1 MMKLA
6 VIFESSPFDRKGLF
20 NAVHNRV
27 KHLLATGEC
36 AIDVFCVHSRD
47 NAFTRRVR
55 HTPDVPFVDE
65 VVVDDIRYRL
75 LWYRFSILDN
85 VLLEKLHVR
94 PWLFRRFMESHMDLL
109 KGYDA
114 VIAHSFCGG
123 LFALAAHERFGIPYY
138 VTWHG
143 SDVHTHPWRVPVIL
157 EDTRA
162 VMESARCNFFVSRA
176 LLEASERIISANDVL
191 PVSSGDTGGS
201 PAHRRVTSGVSPV
214 RKEVLYN
221 GVSEDFVKYFPED
234 RAAVRERYGLS
245 AEDKVVA
252 FVGNLVT
259 VKNVLSLP
267 AIFAQVASRFAEV
280 SGTLSDSCGRS
291 GRLKFWIVGDGKL
304 RTQLETAC
312 LESLTH
318 QTEEPMGPY
327 LRKHHQGCHCEDQ
340 SPSRHCEERSPS
352 RHCEERSDVAI
363 RFFGNQPSPAMPDIM
378 NCIDVLVLPSLNEG
392 LPLVCAEALSCGAAV
407 VGSDV
412 GGIAEVIGSDNVV
425 PLVSPSDNGSPSDN
439 VSPSDNGSPS
449 DKVPPPGSHSEGLS
463 RLYDD
468 SFVNGMAEKV
478 VAALVG
484 QAPSQT
490 LPPDISWSRTAAQE
504 LAALKS
510 L

>member
-1 MMKLA
+1 MMRLA

-27 KHLLATGEC
+27 KYLLATGEC
-36 AIDVFCVHSRD
+36 IIDVFCVHSRD

-65 VVVDDIRYRL
+65 TVVDGIRYRL

-94 PWLFRRFMESHMDLL
+94 PWLFRRFMESHVDLL

-123 LFALAAHERFGIPYY
+123 LFALAAHERFGVPYY

-176 LLEASERIISANDVL
+176 LLDASERI
-191 PVSSGDTGGS
+191 
-201 PAHRRVTSGVSPV
+201 TSNA

-221 GVSEDFVKYFPED
+221 GVSEDFVKYSPED
-234 RAAVRERYGLS
+234 RAAVRERYGL
-245 AEDKVVA
+245 APEDKVVA
-252 FVGNLVT
+252 FVGNIVK

-267 AIFAQVASRFAEV
+267 EIFAKVASRFAEV
-280 SGTLSDSCGRS
+280 SGSLSDSCGRS
-291 GRLKFWIVGDGKL
+291 ARLKFWIVGDGKL

-312 LESLTH
+312 SERLI
-318 QTEEPMGPY
+318 
-327 LRKHHQGCHCEDQ
+327 RRCEDQ
-340 SPSRHCEERSPS
+340 TPLRHCEERSPSRHCEERSPS

-363 RFFGNQPSPAMPDIM
+363 SFFGNQPSPAMPDIM

-412 GGIAEVIGSDNVV
+412 GGIAEVIGKDNVV
-425 PLVSPSDNGSPSDN
+425 PLVGPNDTDTFPGFPSGPLICTGQEMGNSGRP
-439 VSPSDNGSPS
+439 
-449 DKVPPPGSHSEGLS
+449 
-463 RLYDD
+463 YDD
-468 SFVNGMAEKV
+468 SFVNGMTEKV
-478 VAALVG
+478 VAALTG
-484 QAPSQT
+484 QSPFQT
-490 LPPDISWSRTAAQE
+490 LPADISWARTAALE
-504 LAALKS
+504 LSILKS

>member
-36 AIDVFCVHSRD
+36 SVDVFCIHSRD

-85 VLLEKLHVR
+85 LLLEKLHVR
-94 PWLFRRFMESHMDLL
+94 PWLFRRFMESHVDLL

-123 LFALAAHERFGIPYY
+123 LFALAAHERFGVPYY

-162 VMESARCNFFVSRA
+162 VMKSARCNFFVSRA
-176 LLEASERIISANDVL
+176 LLDASERIVSANDVL
-191 PVSSGDTGGS
+191 PVSSGDTGGAQ
-201 PAHRRVTSGVSPV
+201 AHDRVAPFVPDDTVSGVSSV

-221 GVSEDFVKYFPED
+221 GVSEDFVKYSPEY

-245 AEDKVVA
+245 VEDKVVA

-267 AIFAQVASRFAEV
+267 AIFAQVVSRLVEV
-280 SGTLSDSCGRS
+280 SGSLSDSCGRS

-304 RTQLETAC
+304 RVQLESGF
-312 LESLTH
+312 SLSFR
-318 QTEEPMGPY
+318 PN
-327 LRKHHQGCHCEDQ
+327 D
-340 SPSRHCEERSPS
+340 PSLSFRPNEVSGEIS
-352 RHCEERSDVAI
+352 
-363 RFFGNQPSPAMPDIM
+363 FFGNQPSPAMPDIM

-412 GGIAEVIGSDNVV
+412 GGIAEVIGSENVV

-439 VSPSDNGSPS
+439 
-449 DKVPPPGSHSEGLS
+449 VPPPGSHSEGLS

-484 QAPSQT
+484 QTPSQT
-490 LPPDISWSRTAAQE
+490 LPPDISWSSTAAQE

>member
-1 MMKLA
+1 MMRLA

-36 AIDVFCVHSRD
+36 TIDVFCVHSRD

-65 VVVDDIRYRL
+65 AVVDDIRYRL

-94 PWLFRRFMESHMDLL
+94 PWLFRRFMESHVDLL

-114 VIAHSFCGG
+114 VVAHSFCGG
-123 LFALAAHERFGIPYY
+123 LFALAAHEKFGIPYY

-162 VMESARCNFFVSRA
+162 VMQSARCNFFVSRA
-176 LLEASERIISANDVL
+176 LMEASERITSANDVL
-191 PVSSGDTGGS
+191 PVS
-201 PAHRRVTSGVSPV
+201 SGVSPV

-221 GVSEDFVKYFPED
+221 GVSEDFVKYSPEG
-234 RAAVRERYGLS
+234 RAAVRERYGL
-245 AEDKVVA
+245 AHEDKVVA

-267 AIFAQVASRFAEV
+267 DIFAQVASRFAQV
-280 SGTLSDSCGRS
+280 TGSLSDSCGRS

-304 RTQLETAC
+304 RAQLETAC
-312 LESLTH
+312 SERLL
-318 QTEEPMGPY
+318 
-327 LRKHHQGCHCEDQ
+327 C
-340 SPSRHCEERSPS
+340 HCEERSPS

-425 PLVSPSDNGSPSDN
+425 PLVSPYDNWSPSDN
-439 VSPSDNGSPS
+439 V
-449 DKVPPPGSHSEGLS
+449 PPPVSHSEGLS
-463 RLYDD
+463 RPYDD

-478 VAALVG
+478 VLALTG
-484 QAPSQT
+484 QSPSQT
-490 LPPDISWSRTAAQE
+490 LPSDISWPRTAALE
-504 LAALKS
+504 LSILKS

>member
-1 MMKLA
+1 MMRLA

-55 HTPDVPFVDE
+55 HTPEVPSVDE
-65 VVVDDIRYRL
+65 TVVDGIRYRL

-94 PWLFRRFMESHMDLL
+94 PWLFRRFMESHVDLL

-123 LFALAAHERFGIPYY
+123 LFALAAHERFGVPYY

-162 VMESARCNFFVSRA
+162 VMKSARCNFFVSRA
-176 LLEASERIISANDVL
+176 LLDASERIISANDVL
-191 PVSSGDTGGS
+191 PVSSGDTGGAQ
-201 PAHRRVTSGVSPV
+201 AHNRVAPFVHDDTVSGVSSV

-221 GVSEDFVKYFPED
+221 GVSEDFVKYSPEL

-245 AEDKVVA
+245 VEDKVVA

-267 AIFAQVASRFAEV
+267 EIFAKVASRFAEV

-291 GRLKFWIVGDGKL
+291 GCLKFWIVGDGKL

-312 LESLTH
+312 SERLT
-318 QTEEPMGPY
+318 
-327 LRKHHQGCHCEDQ
+327 RHCEDRT
-340 SPSRHCEERSPS
+340 PSRHCEERIPS

-363 RFFGNQPSPAMPDIM
+363 SFFGNQPSSVMPDIM

-412 GGIAEVIGSDNVV
+412 GGIAEVIGSENVV
-425 PLVSPSDNGSPSDN
+425 PLG
-439 VSPSDNGSPS
+439 
-449 DKVPPPGSHSEGLS
+449 
-463 RLYDD
+463 D

-478 VAALVG
+478 VAALMG
-484 QAPSQT
+484 QSPSQT
-490 LPPDISWSRTAAQE
+490 LPTDISWDRTAAQE

>member
-1 MMKLA
+1 MMRLA

-27 KHLLATGEC
+27 KHLLETGEC
-36 AIDVFCVHSRD
+36 TVDVFCVHSRD

-55 HTPDVPFVDE
+55 HTPIVPSVDE
-65 VVVDDIRYRL
+65 VSIDGITYRL

-94 PWLFRRFMESHMDLL
+94 PLLFRRFMAAHVDLL
-109 KGYDA
+109 EGYDA
-114 VIAHSFCGG
+114 VVAHSFCGG
-123 LFALAAHERFGIPYY
+123 LFALMAHEKFGVPYY

-162 VMESARCNFFVSRA
+162 VMESARCNFFVSKA
-176 LLEASERIISANDVL
+176 LMAASDKITLKAS
-191 PVSSGDTGGS
+191 
-201 PAHRRVTSGVSPV
+201 
-214 RKEVLYN
+214 KEVLYN
-221 GVSEDFVKYFPED
+221 GVSEDFVKYSSAD
-234 RAAVRERYGLS
+234 RAAVRERYGLTP
-245 AEDKVVA
+245 EDKVVA
-252 FVGNLVT
+252 FVGNLHA

-267 AIFAQVASRFAEV
+267 AIFAEVAKRYDAS
-280 SGTLSDSCGRS
+280 
-291 GRLKFWIVGDGKL
+291 LKFWIVGDGKL
-304 RTQLETAC
+304 KAQLETAC
-312 LESLTH
+312 SESLV
-318 QTEEPMGPY
+318 
-327 LRKHHQGCHCEDQ
+327 
-340 SPSRHCEERSPS
+340 RHCEERSPS

-412 GGIAEVIGSDNVV
+412 GGVAEVIGKDNVV
-425 PLVSPSDNGSPSDN
+425 PHG
-439 VSPSDNGSPS
+439 G
-449 DKVPPPGSHSEGLS
+449 
-463 RLYDD
+463 
-468 SFVNGMAEKV
+468 SFVTGMADKIV
-478 VAALVG
+478 SFLDG
-484 QAPSQT
+484 KSPSQT
-490 LPPDISWSRTAAQE
+490 LPSAISWSLTAAQE

>member
-1 MMKLA
+1 MMRLA

-27 KHLLATGEC
+27 KHLLATGKC
-36 AIDVFCVHSRD
+36 TIDVFCVHSRD

-55 HTPDVPFVDE
+55 HTPEVPSVDE
-65 VVVDDIRYRL
+65 TVVDGIRYRL

-94 PWLFRRFMESHMDLL
+94 PWLFRRFMESHVDLL

-191 PVSSGDTGGS
+191 PVSSGDTGGAQ
-201 PAHRRVTSGVSPV
+201 AHNRVAPFVHDDTVSGVSSV

-221 GVSEDFVKYFPED
+221 GVSEDFVKYSPEL

-245 AEDKVVA
+245 VEDKVVA

-267 AIFAQVASRFAEV
+267 EIFAMIASRLAEV

-291 GRLKFWIVGDGKL
+291 GCLKFWIVGDGKL
-304 RTQLETAC
+304 RAQLETAC
-312 LESLTH
+312 SERLT
-318 QTEEPMGPY
+318 
-327 LRKHHQGCHCEDQ
+327 RHCED
-340 SPSRHCEERSPS
+340 RIPS

-363 RFFGNQPSPAMPDIM
+363 SFFGNQPSSAMPDIM
-378 NCIDVLVLPSLNEG
+378 NSIDVLVLPSLNEG

-425 PLVSPSDNGSPSDN
+425 PLG
-439 VSPSDNGSPS
+439 
-449 DKVPPPGSHSEGLS
+449 
-463 RLYDD
+463 D
-468 SFVNGMAEKV
+468 SFVTGMAEKV
-478 VAALVG
+478 VTALVC
-484 QAPSQT
+484 QSPSQT
-490 LPPDISWSRTAAQE
+490 LPADISWARTATLE

>member
-1 MMKLA
+1 MMRLA

-27 KHLLATGEC
+27 KYLLATGEC
-36 AIDVFCVHSRD
+36 TIDVFCVHSRD

-55 HTPDVPFVDE
+55 HTPEVPSVDE
-65 VVVDDIRYRL
+65 TVVDGIRYRL

-94 PWLFRRFMESHMDLL
+94 PWLFRRFMESHVDLL

-123 LFALAAHERFGIPYY
+123 LFALAAHERFGVPYY

-176 LLEASERIISANDVL
+176 LLDASERI
-191 PVSSGDTGGS
+191 
-201 PAHRRVTSGVSPV
+201 TSNA

-221 GVSEDFVKYFPED
+221 GVSEDFVKYSPED
-234 RAAVRERYGLS
+234 RAAVRERYGL
-245 AEDKVVA
+245 APEDKVVA
-252 FVGNLVT
+252 FVGNIVK

-267 AIFAQVASRFAEV
+267 EIFAQVAK
-280 SGTLSDSCGRS
+280 GYDGP
-291 GRLKFWIVGDGKL
+291 LKFWIIGDGKL
-304 RTQLETAC
+304 RKPLEATMD
-312 LESLTH
+312 LSFRPNEVSG
-318 QTEEPMGPY
+318 EI
-327 LRKHHQGCHCEDQ
+327 
-340 SPSRHCEERSPS
+340 S
-352 RHCEERSDVAI
+352 
-363 RFFGNQPSPAMPDIM
+363 FFGNQPSPAMPDIM

-412 GGIAEVIGSDNVV
+412 GGIAEVIGSENVV
-425 PLVSPSDNGSPSDN
+425 PLGSPSGD
-439 VSPSDNGSPS
+439 PSRP
-449 DKVPPPGSHSEGLS
+449 
-463 RLYDD
+463 YDG

-478 VAALVG
+478 VAALTG
-484 QAPSQT
+484 QIPSQT
-490 LPPDISWSRTAAQE
+490 LPDEISWARTAALE

>member
-36 AIDVFCVHSRD
+36 SVDVFCIHSRD

-55 HTPDVPFVDE
+55 HTPEVPSVDE
-65 VVVDDIRYRL
+65 TVVDGIRYRL

-94 PWLFRRFMESHMDLL
+94 PWLFRRFMESHVDLL

-176 LLEASERIISANDVL
+176 LLEASERILSANDVL
-191 PVSSGDTGGS
+191 PVSSGDTGGAQ
-201 PAHRRVTSGVSPV
+201 AHDRVAPFVPDEAVSGVSSV

-221 GVSEDFVKYFPED
+221 GVSEDFVKYSPEQ

-245 AEDKVVA
+245 DEDKVVA
-252 FVGNLVT
+252 FVGNIVT

-267 AIFAQVASRFAEV
+267 EIFAQVASRFAEV

-312 LESLTH
+312 SESLT
-318 QTEEPMGPY
+318 
-327 LRKHHQGCHCEDQ
+327 RHCED
-340 SPSRHCEERSPS
+340 RSPS

-363 RFFGNQPSPAMPDIM
+363 SFFGNQPSPAMPDIM

-392 LPLVCAEALSCGAAV
+392 LPLVCAEAISCGAAV

-412 GGIAEVIGSDNVV
+412 GGIAEVIGSENVV
-425 PLVSPSDNGSPSDN
+425 PLG
-439 VSPSDNGSPS
+439 
-449 DKVPPPGSHSEGLS
+449 
-463 RLYDD
+463 D

-490 LPPDISWSRTAAQE
+490 LPSDISWARTAAQE

>member
-36 AIDVFCVHSRD
+36 TIDVFCVHSRD

-55 HTPDVPFVDE
+55 HTPEVPSVDE
-65 VVVDDIRYRL
+65 TVVDGIRYRL

-85 VLLEKLHVR
+85 LLLEKLHVR
-94 PWLFRRFMESHMDLL
+94 PWLFRRFMESHVDLL

-123 LFALAAHERFGIPYY
+123 LFALAAHERFGVPYF

-176 LLEASERIISANDVL
+176 LLDASERITSANDVL
-191 PVSSGDTGGS
+191 PVSSGDTGGAQ
-201 PAHRRVTSGVSPV
+201 AHNRVAPFVHDDTVSGVSSV

-221 GVSEDFVKYFPED
+221 GVSEDFVKYSPER

-267 AIFAQVASRFAEV
+267 AIFAQVVRRFAEV
-280 SGTLSDSCGRS
+280 SGCLSDSCARS
-291 GRLKFWIVGDGKL
+291 ARLKFWIVGDGKL

-312 LESLTH
+312 LESLT
-318 QTEEPMGPY
+318 
-327 LRKHHQGCHCEDQ
+327 
-340 SPSRHCEERSPS
+340 

-363 RFFGNQPSPAMPDIM
+363 SFFGNQPSSAMPDIM

-392 LPLVCAEALSCGAAV
+392 LPLVCAEALACGVRV

-425 PLVSPSDNGSPSDN
+425 PLG
-439 VSPSDNGSPS
+439 
-449 DKVPPPGSHSEGLS
+449 
-463 RLYDD
+463 D
-468 SFVNGMAEKV
+468 SFVDGMAEKV

-484 QAPSQT
+484 QSPSQT
-490 LPPDISWSRTAAQE
+490 LPADILWARTAALE

>member
-1 MMKLA
+1 MKLA

-36 AIDVFCVHSRD
+36 TVDVFCVHSRD
-47 NAFTRRVR
+47 NAFTRSVR
-55 HTPDVPFVDE
+55 HTTVVPSVDQ
-65 VVVDDIRYRL
+65 VTIDGITYRL
-75 LWYRFSILDN
+75 LWYRFSVLDN

-94 PWLFRRFMESHMDLL
+94 PLLFRRFISSHVELL

-123 LFALAAHERFGIPYY
+123 LFALMAHKRFGVPYF

-162 VMESARCNFFVSRA
+162 VMESARCNFFVSKA
-176 LLEASERIISANDVL
+176 LLS
-191 PVSSGDTGGS
+191 VSDKITVK
-201 PAHRRVTSGVSPV
+201 AC
-214 RKEVLYN
+214 KEVLYN
-221 GVSEDFVKYFPED
+221 GVSEDFVKFSSAD
-234 RAAVRERYGLS
+234 CMAVRERYGLS

-252 FVGNLVT
+252 FVGNLHA

-267 AIFAQVASRFAEV
+267 AIFAEVAKRYDAS
-280 SGTLSDSCGRS
+280 
-291 GRLKFWIVGDGKL
+291 LKFWIVGDGKL

-312 LESLTH
+312 SESLV
-318 QTEEPMGPY
+318 
-327 LRKHHQGCHCEDQ
+327 RHCED
-340 SPSRHCEERSPS
+340 RSPS

-392 LPLVCAEALSCGAAV
+392 LPLVCAEALSCGASV

-412 GGIAEVIGSDNVV
+412 GGVAEVIGKDNVV
-425 PLVSPSDNGSPSDN
+425 PHG
-439 VSPSDNGSPS
+439 
-449 DKVPPPGSHSEGLS
+449 
-463 RLYDD
+463 D
-468 SFVNGMAEKV
+468 SFVTGMTDKIV
-478 VAALVG
+478 SFLDG
-484 QAPSQT
+484 KSPSQT
-490 LPPDISWSRTAAQE
+490 LPSAISWSLTAAQE
-504 LAALKS
+504 LAVLKS

>member
-1 MMKLA
+1 MMRLA

-36 AIDVFCVHSRD
+36 SVDVFCVHSRD

-55 HTPDVPFVDE
+55 HTPEVPSVDE
-65 VVVDDIRYRL
+65 TVVDGIRYRL

-85 VLLEKLHVR
+85 VLLEKLNVR
-94 PWLFRRFMESHMDLL
+94 PWLFRRFMESHVDLL

-123 LFALAAHERFGIPYY
+123 LFALAAYERFGVPYY

-176 LLEASERIISANDVL
+176 LLDASERRI
-191 PVSSGDTGGS
+191 
-201 PAHRRVTSGVSPV
+201 TSNA

-221 GVSEDFVKYFPED
+221 GVSEDFVKYSPEQ

-267 AIFAQVASRFAEV
+267 EIFAQVASRFAEV
-280 SGTLSDSCGRS
+280 SGTLSDSGGRS

-312 LESLTH
+312 SESLT
-318 QTEEPMGPY
+318 
-327 LRKHHQGCHCEDQ
+327 RHCEDRT
-340 SPSRHCEERSPS
+340 PL

-363 RFFGNQPSPAMPDIM
+363 SFFGNQPSPAMPDIM

-412 GGIAEVIGSDNVV
+412 GGIAEVIGSENVV
-425 PLVSPSDNGSPSDN
+425 PLG
-439 VSPSDNGSPS
+439 
-449 DKVPPPGSHSEGLS
+449 
-463 RLYDD
+463 D
-468 SFVNGMAEKV
+468 SFVNGMAEKI
-478 VAALVG
+478 VAALLA
-484 QAPSQT
+484 QSPSQT
-490 LPPDISWSRTAAQE
+490 LPADISWSRTAAQE

>member
-36 AIDVFCVHSRD
+36 TIDVFCVHSRD

-55 HTPDVPFVDE
+55 HTPEVPSVDE
-65 VVVDDIRYRL
+65 TVVDGIRYRL

-94 PWLFRRFMESHMDLL
+94 PWLFRRFMDSHVDLL

-123 LFALAAHERFGIPYY
+123 LFALAAHERFGVPYY

-176 LLEASERIISANDVL
+176 LLEASERIVSANDVL
-191 PVSSGDTGGS
+191 PVSSGDTGGA

-221 GVSEDFVKYFPED
+221 GVSEDFVKYSPED

-245 AEDKVVA
+245 VEDKVVA

-267 AIFAQVASRFAEV
+267 EIFAQVASRFAEV

-304 RTQLETAC
+304 KSQLETAC
-312 LESLTH
+312 SESLT
-318 QTEEPMGPY
+318 
-327 LRKHHQGCHCEDQ
+327 
-340 SPSRHCEERSPS
+340 RHCEERIPS

-363 RFFGNQPSPAMPDIM
+363 SFFGNQPSPAMPDIM

-412 GGIAEVIGSDNVV
+412 GGIAEVIGSENVV

-439 VSPSDNGSPS
+439 V
-449 DKVPPPGSHSEGLS
+449 PPLGSHSEGLS

-484 QAPSQT
+484 QSPSQT
-490 LPPDISWSRTAAQE
+490 LPPDISWARTAAQE

>member
-1 MMKLA
+1 MMRLA

-36 AIDVFCVHSRD
+36 TIDVFCVHSRD

-55 HTPDVPFVDE
+55 HTPEVPSVDE
-65 VVVDDIRYRL
+65 TVVDGIRYRL

-94 PWLFRRFMESHMDLL
+94 PWLFRRFMASYVDKL

-123 LFALAAHERFGIPYY
+123 LFALAAHERFGVPYY

-162 VMESARCNFFVSRA
+162 VMKSARCNFFVSRA
-176 LLEASERIISANDVL
+176 LLDASERI
-191 PVSSGDTGGS
+191 
-201 PAHRRVTSGVSPV
+201 TSNA

-221 GVSEDFVKYFPED
+221 GVSEDFVKYSPED
-234 RAAVRERYGLS
+234 RAAVRERYGL
-245 AEDKVVA
+245 APEDKVVA
-252 FVGNLVT
+252 FVGNIVK

-267 AIFAQVASRFAEV
+267 EIFAKVASRFAEV
-280 SGTLSDSCGRS
+280 SGSLSDSCGRS
-291 GRLKFWIVGDGKL
+291 ARLKFWIVGDGKL

-312 LESLTH
+312 SERLI
-318 QTEEPMGPY
+318 
-327 LRKHHQGCHCEDQ
+327 RRCEDQ
-340 SPSRHCEERSPS
+340 TPLRHCEERSPSRHCEERSPS

-363 RFFGNQPSPAMPDIM
+363 SFFGNQPSPAMPDIM

-412 GGIAEVIGSDNVV
+412 GGIAEVIGKDNVV
-425 PLVSPSDNGSPSDN
+425 PLVGPNDTDTFPGFPSGPLICTGQEMGNSGRP
-439 VSPSDNGSPS
+439 
-449 DKVPPPGSHSEGLS
+449 
-463 RLYDD
+463 YDD
-468 SFVNGMAEKV
+468 SFVNGMTEKV
-478 VAALVG
+478 VAALTG
-484 QAPSQT
+484 QSPFQT
-490 LPPDISWSRTAAQE
+490 LPADISWARTAALE
-504 LAALKS
+504 LSILKS

>member
-1 MMKLA
+1 MRLA

-36 AIDVFCVHSRD
+36 TIDVFCVHSRD

-65 VVVDDIRYRL
+65 AVVDDIRYRL

-94 PWLFRRFMESHMDLL
+94 PWLFRRFMESHVDLL

-114 VIAHSFCGG
+114 VVAHSFCGG
-123 LFALAAHERFGIPYY
+123 LFALAAHERFGVPYY

-143 SDVHTHPWRVPVIL
+143 SDVHTHPWRVPVIM

-176 LLEASERIISANDVL
+176 LMEASDRITFANDVL
-191 PVSSGDTGGS
+191 PVTSGDTGGGQ
-201 PAHRRVTSGVSPV
+201 AHRRVTSGVSPV

-221 GVSEDFVKYFPED
+221 GVSEDFVKYPPED

-267 AIFAQVASRFAEV
+267 EIFAQVAK
-280 SGTLSDSCGRS
+280 GYDGP
-291 GRLKFWIVGDGKL
+291 LKFWIIGDGKL

-312 LESLTH
+312 SERLL
-318 QTEEPMGPY
+318 
-327 LRKHHQGCHCEDQ
+327 CHCD
-340 SPSRHCEERSPS
+340 ERSPS
-352 RHCEERSDVAI
+352 RHCDERSDVAI

-412 GGIAEVIGSDNVV
+412 GGIAEVIGSENVV

-439 VSPSDNGSPS
+439 V
-449 DKVPPPGSHSEGLS
+449 PPPGSHSEGLS
-463 RLYDD
+463 RPYDD
-468 SFVNGMAEKV
+468 SFVKGMAEKV
-478 VAALVG
+478 VAALLG
-484 QAPSQT
+484 QTPSQT
-490 LPPDISWSRTAAQE
+490 LPADISWLRTATLE
-504 LAALKS
+504 LSILKS

>member
-36 AIDVFCVHSRD
+36 TIDVFCVHSRD

-55 HTPDVPFVDE
+55 HTPEVPSVDE
-65 VVVDDIRYRL
+65 TVVDGIRYRL

-94 PWLFRRFMESHMDLL
+94 PWLFRRFMESHVDLL

-176 LLEASERIISANDVL
+176 LLEASEKIISNA
-191 PVSSGDTGGS
+191 
-201 PAHRRVTSGVSPV
+201 

-221 GVSEDFVKYFPED
+221 GVSEDFVKYSLED
-234 RAAVRERYGLS
+234 RAAVRERYGL
-245 AEDKVVA
+245 APEDKVVA
-252 FVGNLVT
+252 FVGNIVK

-267 AIFAQVASRFAEV
+267 EIFAQVASRFAEV
-280 SGTLSDSCGRS
+280 SGSLSDSCGRS
-291 GRLKFWIVGDGKL
+291 ARLKFWIVGDGKL

-312 LESLTH
+312 SERLI
-318 QTEEPMGPY
+318 
-327 LRKHHQGCHCEDQ
+327 RRCEDQ
-340 SPSRHCEERSPS
+340 TPLRHCEERSPS

-363 RFFGNQPSPAMPDIM
+363 SFFGNQPSPAMPDIM

-412 GGIAEVIGSDNVV
+412 GGIAEVIGKDNVV
-425 PLVSPSDNGSPSDN
+425 PLVVPNDTDTFPGFPSGPLICTGQEMGNSGRP
-439 VSPSDNGSPS
+439 
-449 DKVPPPGSHSEGLS
+449 
-463 RLYDD
+463 YDD
-468 SFVNGMAEKV
+468 SFVNGMTEKV
-478 VAALVG
+478 VAALTG
-484 QAPSQT
+484 QSPSQT
-490 LPPDISWSRTAAQE
+490 LPPDISWARTAVLE

>member
-1 MMKLA
+1 MMRLA

-27 KHLLATGEC
+27 KHLQATGEC
-36 AIDVFCVHSRD
+36 TIDVFCVHSRD

-65 VVVDDIRYRL
+65 AVVDDIRYRL

-94 PWLFRRFMESHMDLL
+94 PWLFRRFMESHVDLL

-114 VIAHSFCGG
+114 VVAHSFCGG
-123 LFALAAHERFGIPYY
+123 LFALAAHEKFGIPYY

-162 VMESARCNFFVSRA
+162 VMQSARCNFFVSRA
-176 LLEASERIISANDVL
+176 LMEASERIISN
-191 PVSSGDTGGS
+191 
-201 PAHRRVTSGVSPV
+201 V

-221 GVSEDFVKYFPED
+221 GVSEDFVKYPPED
-234 RAAVRERYGLS
+234 RAAVRERYGL
-245 AEDKVVA
+245 APEDKAVA
-252 FVGNLVT
+252 FVGNLSA

-280 SGTLSDSCGRS
+280 SGSLSDSCGRS
-291 GRLKFWIVGDGKL
+291 TRLKFWIVGDGKL
-304 RTQLETAC
+304 RTQLETVC
-312 LESLTH
+312 SERLL
-318 QTEEPMGPY
+318 
-327 LRKHHQGCHCEDQ
+327 CHCEER

-425 PLVSPSDNGSPSDN
+425 PLVSPYDNWSPSDN
-439 VSPSDNGSPS
+439 
-449 DKVPPPGSHSEGLS
+449 VPPPGSHSEVLS
-463 RLYDD
+463 RPYDD

-478 VAALVG
+478 VLALTG
-484 QAPSQT
+484 QSPSQT
-490 LPPDISWSRTAAQE
+490 LPADISWARTATLE
-504 LAALKS
+504 LTALKS